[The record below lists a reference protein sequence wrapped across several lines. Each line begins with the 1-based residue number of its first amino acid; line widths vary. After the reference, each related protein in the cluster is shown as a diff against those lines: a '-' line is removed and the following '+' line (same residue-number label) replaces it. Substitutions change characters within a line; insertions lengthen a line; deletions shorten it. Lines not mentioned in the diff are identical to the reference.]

1 MSASRVKPG
10 RERIMEEARSPEQFG
25 EVPTLLDRP
34 ATQLLQVPGF
44 DESKLNLDEP
54 ADLVAHADFRNTG
67 RKLAAGWRGLKL
79 AVRGD
84 SSFFAHGYRGTLI
97 AITGALLGINQ
108 WGWCLLIIAACLVL
122 IAELC
127 SSAVDTLARAIGNPE
142 DAPLK
147 IAREIATAGVMVAAV
162 GSGAITA
169 IVLSWKFIEL
179 MGWRL

>member
-1 MSASRVKPG
+1 MRTDYGKAMDEPRWS
-10 RERIMEEARSPEQFG
+10 EQIA
-25 EVPTLLDRP
+25 EVPPALDGSSTRALP
-34 ATQLLQVPGF
+34 VPGF

-54 ADLVAHADFRNTG
+54 QELAAHADFRNTG
-67 RKLAAGWRGLKL
+67 RKVAAGWRGLKL

-97 AITGALLGINQ
+97 AIAGAFLGINQ

-122 IAELC
+122 IAELA
-127 SSAVDTLARAIGNPE
+127 SSAVDTLARAIGDPE
-142 DAPLK
+142 EPRLK
-147 IAREIATAGVMVAAV
+147 SAREIATAGVMVAAF

-169 IVLSWKFIEL
+169 IVLSWKLMEL

>member
-1 MSASRVKPG
+1 V
-10 RERIMEEARSPEQFG
+10 RETIMDDPRYPEQLG
-25 EVPTLLDRP
+25 EVPTLLDQSP
-34 ATQLLQVPGF
+34 TQVLPVPGF
-44 DESKLNLDEP
+44 DESKLNLDEHE
-54 ADLVAHADFRNTG
+54 DLAAHADFRNTG

-79 AVRGD
+79 AIRGD

-97 AITGALLGINQ
+97 AIAGAFLGINQ

-122 IAELC
+122 IAELA
-127 SSAVDTLARAIGNPE
+127 SSAVDTLARAIGDPE
-142 DAPLK
+142 EPLLK
-147 IAREIATAGVMVAAV
+147 TAREIATAGVMVAAV

>member
-1 MSASRVKPG
+1 MDETSW
-10 RERIMEEARSPEQFG
+10 PEQSG
-25 EVPTLLDRP
+25 EVPTALEVP
-34 ATQLLQVPGF
+34 ATQVLPVPGF

-54 ADLVAHADFRNTG
+54 TDLAARADFRNTG

-79 AVRGD
+79 AIRGD

-122 IAELC
+122 IAELA
-127 SSAVDTLARAIGNPE
+127 SSAVDTLARAIGDPE
-142 DAPLK
+142 EPLLK
-147 IAREIATAGVMVAAV
+147 TAREIATSGVMVAAV

-169 IVLSWKFIEL
+169 IVLSWKFIDL